1 MVLKFLTKAQFFFG
15 KISGNLCFLPTM
27 KFSFANSNF
36 LALPE
41 RGIIWTEERAI
52 LFSDLHLGKVSHFRK
67 NGIAVPMAAADQNLI
82 KIQEILEKYS
92 FEEFIILGDLFH
104 SDLNEEWNLFI
115 ELTLKYKHIKWTLI
129 RGNHDRMPAYLLK
142 EVGIQTFYKQ
152 ERRGIEMIHEPDEN
166 STKPSI
172 SGHIHPAV
180 LLEGKGKQRERLACL
195 FVGENQI
202 LLPAFG
208 SFTGTK
214 VIETNPSDKVYVF
227 AGSKVIEV

>member
-1 MVLKFLTKAQFFFG
+1 
-15 KISGNLCFLPTM
+15 M

-41 RGIIWTEERAI
+41 RGVLWEDESAI
-52 LFSDLHLGKVSHFRK
+52 LLSDLHLGKVSHFRK

-82 KIQEILEKYS
+82 NIQELLVKYSIQEI
-92 FEEFIILGDLFH
+92 IILGDLFH

-115 ELTLKYKHIKWTLI
+115 ELTTKFKHIKWTLI

-152 ERRGIEMIHEPDEN
+152 ERRGIEMVHEPDEN
-166 STKPSI
+166 STKPCI

-180 LLEGKGKQRERLACL
+180 LLEGKGKQRERLACI
-195 FVGENQI
+195 FVGENQM

-208 SFTGTK
+208 SFTGAKIIDTNPIDKVFVFAGTK
-214 VIETNPSDKVYVF
+214 VIEV
-227 AGSKVIEV
+227 

>member
-1 MVLKFLTKAQFFFG
+1 
-15 KISGNLCFLPTM
+15 
-27 KFSFANSNF
+27 
-36 LALPE
+36 
-41 RGIIWTEERAI
+41 
-52 LFSDLHLGKVSHFRK
+52 
-67 NGIAVPMAAADQNLI
+67 
-82 KIQEILEKYS
+82 
-92 FEEFIILGDLFH
+92 
-104 SDLNEEWNLFI
+104 
-115 ELTLKYKHIKWTLI
+115 
-129 RGNHDRMPAYLLK
+129 MPAYLLK